1 MDMGSG
7 EDVMEGG
14 MKGTTGHPHWCQLL
28 VLVLLQAIEFSHY
41 SPDWALT
48 PVWSENISQRLAS
61 AKQQLFW
68 HLAAMLVLASIW

>member
-41 SPDWALT
+41 SPDWAL
-48 PVWSENISQRLAS
+48 
-61 AKQQLFW
+61 QLSSNFFG
-68 HLAAMLVLASIW
+68 I